1 MKGEHRMKSWIED
14 DNINYEYIIR
24 YIRDTIPRSEGLIKE
39 MEEYA
44 KLHEVPIS
52 QPESIRMTEV
62 LLKLA
67 GTRRVLE
74 IGCAIGYSAIRMCR
88 ACGGEVVTV
97 ELSDE
102 MADIAEENIKKAEL
116 ADRIKVIRGDAREV
130 LPRLAETEEFD
141 MIFIDAAKGQYMEF
155 FPHCM
160 KMLSEGGLLI
170 SDNILYKGM
179 TATDEL
185 LVRRKVTIVRR
196 LRQYLEML
204 RDNKELS
211 TAIIPIGDGVAISFK
226 ERTDNR

>member
-1 MKGEHRMKSWIED
+1 MKSWIED

-24 YIRDTIPRSEGLIKE
+24 YIRDTIPRSEGHIRE

-52 QPESIRMTEV
+52 QPESIRMIEV
-62 LLKLA
+62 LLKLS
-67 GTRRVLE
+67 GVRRVLE
-74 IGCAIGYSAIRMCR
+74 VGCAIGYSSIRMCR

-102 MADIAEENIKKAEL
+102 IN
-116 ADRIKVIRGDAREV
+116 VIRGDAKDV
-130 LPRLAETEEFD
+130 LPRLAESEKFD
-141 MIFIDAAKGQYMEF
+141 MIFVDAAKGQYMEF

-160 KMLSEGGLLI
+160 KMLNEGGLLI

-196 LRQYLEML
+196 LRKYLEML
-204 RDNKELS
+204 RDSSELS
-211 TAIIPIGDGVAISFK
+211 TAIIPIGDGVAISYK
-226 ERTDNR
+226 ERK

>member
-1 MKGEHRMKSWIED
+1 MKSWIED

-24 YIRDTIPRSEGLIKE
+24 YIRDTIPRSEGHIRE

-52 QPESIRMTEV
+52 QPESIRMIEV
-62 LLKLA
+62 LLKLSGA
-67 GTRRVLE
+67 RRVLE
-74 IGCAIGYSAIRMCR
+74 VGCAIGYSSIRMCR

-102 MADIAEENIKKAEL
+102 MADIAEGNIQKAGL
-116 ADRIKVIRGDAREV
+116 SDKISVIRGDAKDV
-130 LPRLAETEEFD
+130 LPRLAESEKFD
-141 MIFIDAAKGQYMEF
+141 MIFVDAAKGQYMEF

-160 KMLSEGGLLI
+160 KMLNEGGLLI

-196 LRQYLEML
+196 LRKYLEML
-204 RDNKELS
+204 RDSSELA
-211 TAIIPIGDGVAISFK
+211 TAIIPIGDGVAISYK
-226 ERTDNR
+226 ERK